1 MKKILG
7 LFQNQTYRNLFLA
20 NVLSQLGS
28 IIGMTAFTL
37 YLLDRFSSQ
46 PAYATIT
53 EMMYSLP
60 TLFVFFL
67 VGVFADKL
75 DRQRI
80 AYSCDLICAALSL
93 ALLLAISTGWM
104 PLVFFFLFLRSAVQ
118 KFFFPAE
125 HSMVQGILKSEDY
138 ATAAGLNQMVNSLFM
153 LFGSGIGVVLYW
165 TIGLY
170 GAIIIDAT
178 TFIISAF
185 LIRKLS
191 IKESVRLPNGKHSL
205 KDINYPFIYE
215 SFKEGLV
222 YILKHKLLL
231 TLIFGFFLF
240 GIVNGGFS
248 VMTLFILKYKIA
260 PDSYEE
266 LSAILGIIF
275 GAGAL
280 MGGFLAS
287 VWSQKMKLYKMAI
300 LGLLLSGAFT
310 FASAFATSFWVL
322 ASLFFCVGFVLP
334 LVNVGIGGWM
344 PSIVDPKMMGRVQ
357 GWISPLTMLAQSMML
372 GFIAFSF
379 PAYISIE
386 VLYWIVGTSLMI
398 VGVFYGVKLPKYAN
412 TKATIPQSAAEAN
425 ATV

>member
-7 LFQNQTYRNLFLA
+7 LFQNETYRNLFLA

-46 PAYATIT
+46 PVYATIT

-80 AYSCDLICAALSL
+80 AYSCDLICAVLSV
-93 ALLLAISTGWM
+93 ALLLAITTGWM
-104 PLVFFFLFLRSAVQ
+104 PFVFFILFLRSAIQ

-125 HSMVQGILKSEDY
+125 HSMIQGILKSEDY

-170 GAIIIDAT
+170 GAVIIDAS
-178 TFIISAF
+178 TFMISAI

-191 IKESVRLPNGKHSL
+191 ISESVRLPNGNHSL
-205 KDINYPFIYE
+205 KDINYSFIYQN
-215 SFKEGLV
+215 FKEGLI

-248 VMTLFILKYKIA
+248 VMILFILKYKIS
-260 PDSYEE
+260 PESYEE
-266 LSAILGIIF
+266 LSAIVGIIF

-280 MGGFLAS
+280 LGGFLAS
-287 VWSQKMKLYKMAI
+287 IWAQKMKLYKMAI
-300 LGLLLSGAFT
+300 LGLLLSGSFT
-310 FASAFATSFWVL
+310 FATAFAASFWVL
-322 ASLFFCVGFVLP
+322 AILFFCVGFVLP

-357 GWISPLTMLAQSMML
+357 GWISPLTMLAQSIML
-372 GFIAFSF
+372 GFIAVSF

-386 VLYWIVGTSLMI
+386 VLYWIVGLALII
-398 VGVFYGVKLPKYAN
+398 VGSFYGVQLPKYAD
-412 TKATIPQSAAEAN
+412 TETTSEPAAEVN

>member
-7 LFQNQTYRNLFLA
+7 LFQNETYRNLFLA

-46 PAYATIT
+46 PVYATVT
-53 EMMYSLP
+53 EMMYSVP
-60 TLFVFFL
+60 TLLVFFL
-67 VGVFADKL
+67 VGVFADTL

-80 AYSCDLICAALSL
+80 AYFCDLICAVLSFG
-93 ALLLAISTGWM
+93 LLLAITTGWM
-104 PLVFFFLFLRSAVQ
+104 PFVFFILFLRSAVQ

-153 LFGSGIGVVLYW
+153 LFGSGIGIVLYW

-170 GAIIIDAT
+170 RAILIDAS
-178 TFIISAF
+178 TFIISAL

-191 IKESVRLPNGKHSL
+191 ISETVRLPNGKHSL
-205 KDINYPFIYE
+205 KDINYSFIYQN
-215 SFKEGLV
+215 FKEGLF

-248 VMTLFILKYKIA
+248 VMILFILKYKIS

-266 LSAILGIIF
+266 LSAIAGIIF

-280 MGGFLAS
+280 LGGILAS
-287 VWSQKMKLYKMAI
+287 IWSQKMKLYKMVI
-300 LGLLLSGAFT
+300 LGLLLSGSFT
-310 FASAFATSFWVL
+310 CAAAFAASFWML
-322 ASLFFCVGFVLP
+322 AILYFCVGFVLP

-357 GWISPLTMLAQSMML
+357 GWISPLSMLAQSIML
-372 GFIAFSF
+372 GFIAVSF
-379 PAYISIE
+379 PVFISIE
-386 VLYWIVGTSLMI
+386 VLYWIVGLALII
-398 VGVFYGVKLPKYAN
+398 VGLFYGIQLPKYAD
-412 TKATIPQSAAEAN
+412 TETTSEPAAEVN